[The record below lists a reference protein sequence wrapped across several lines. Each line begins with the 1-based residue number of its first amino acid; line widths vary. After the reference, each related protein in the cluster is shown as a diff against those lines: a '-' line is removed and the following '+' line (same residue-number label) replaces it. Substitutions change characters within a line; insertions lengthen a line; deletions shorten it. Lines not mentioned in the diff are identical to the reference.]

1 MSFILNIESSS
12 TNCSVSLTK
21 NGDLI
26 STKENNDEKYS
37 HSTKLHSF
45 INEVISDSKITINEL
60 SAIAVSKGPGSYT
73 GLRIGVAA
81 AKGLCFSLDIP
92 LISVSTLL
100 ILSKQIKISSGLILP
115 VLDARRNEVYSA
127 IYDANYKLVKKESPK
142 LIDSKSF
149 ENFSNDNQLYF
160 IGSGQ
165 QKCRE
170 LIKSNNNLIFHNN
183 ESLPSSKEM
192 ADISYQKFISSDFED
207 LAYFEPA
214 YLKNF
219 ILDSVNR

>member
-12 TNCSVSLTK
+12 TICSVSLTK

-26 STKENNDEKYS
+26 SIKENNDEKYS

-149 ENFSNDNQLYF
+149 ENFSNNNQLYF

-170 LIKSNNNLIFHNN
+170 LIKSNNNLIFHNK
-183 ESLPSSKEM
+183 ETLPSSKEM

>member
-26 STKENNDEKYS
+26 SIKENNDEKYS

-127 IYDANYKLVKKESPK
+127 IYDANYKLVKKESPE

-170 LIKSNNNLIFHNN
+170 LIESNNNLIFHDK
-183 ESLPSSKEM
+183 ETLPSSKQM
-192 ADISYQKFISSDFED
+192 ADVSYQKFLSSDFED

-219 ILDSVNR
+219 ILDSINR

>member
-26 STKENNDEKYS
+26 SIKENNDEKYS

-127 IYDANYKLVKKESPK
+127 IYDANYKLVKKESPE

-149 ENFSNDNQLYF
+149 EKFSNDNQLYF

-170 LIKSNNNLIFHNN
+170 LIKSNNNLIFHNK
-183 ESLPSSKEM
+183 ETLPSSKEM
-192 ADISYQKFISSDFED
+192 ANISYQKFISSDFEE

>member
-26 STKENNDEKYS
+26 SIKENNDEKYS

-165 QKCRE
+165 QKCKE

-183 ESLPSSKEM
+183 ETLPSSKEM

>member
-1 MSFILNIESSS
+1 M
-12 TNCSVSLTK
+12 
-21 NGDLI
+21 
-26 STKENNDEKYS
+26 
-37 HSTKLHSF
+37 
-45 INEVISDSKITINEL
+45 
-60 SAIAVSKGPGSYT
+60 
-73 GLRIGVAA
+73 RIGVAA

-127 IYDANYKLVKKESPK
+127 IYDANYKLVKKESPE

-170 LIKSNNNLIFHNN
+170 LIKSNNNLIFHNK
-183 ESLPSSKEM
+183 ETLPSSKEM
-192 ADISYQKFISSDFED
+192 ADISYKKFISSDFED

>member
-1 MSFILNIESSS
+1 MSYILNIESSS
-12 TNCSVSLTK
+12 TNCSISLTK
-21 NGDLI
+21 DGKLL
-26 STKENNDEKYS
+26 SLKEKNDEKYS
-37 HSTKLHSF
+37 HSTKLHSYV
-45 INEVISDSKITINEL
+45 NEVLIDSKVKIKEL

-170 LIKSNNNLIFHNN
+170 LIKSNNNLIFHNK
-183 ESLPSSKEM
+183 ETLPSSKEM

>member
-26 STKENNDEKYS
+26 SIKENNDEKYS

-45 INEVISDSKITINEL
+45 INEVISYSKITINEL
-60 SAIAVSKGPGSYT
+60 SAIAVSRGPGSYT

-127 IYDANYKLVKKESPK
+127 IYDANYKLVKKESPE

-170 LIKSNNNLIFHNN
+170 LIQSNNNLIFHNK
-183 ESLPSSKEM
+183 ETLPSSKEM
-192 ADISYQKFISSDFED
+192 ADISYQKFISSDFEE

>member
-26 STKENNDEKYS
+26 SIKENNDEKYS

-127 IYDANYKLVKKESPK
+127 IYDANYKLVKKESPE

-149 ENFSNDNQLYF
+149 EKFSNDNQLYF
-160 IGSGQ
+160 TGSGQ

-170 LIKSNNNLIFHNN
+170 LIKSNNNLIFHNK
-183 ESLPSSKEM
+183 ETLPSSKEM
-192 ADISYQKFISSDFED
+192 ADISYQKFKSSDFED

>member
-21 NGDLI
+21 NGGLI
-26 STKENNDEKYS
+26 SIKENNDEKYS

>member
-26 STKENNDEKYS
+26 SIKENNDEKYS

-60 SAIAVSKGPGSYT
+60 SAIAVSRGPGSYT

-170 LIKSNNNLIFHNN
+170 LIKSNNNLIFHNK
-183 ESLPSSKEM
+183 ETLPSSKEM
-192 ADISYQKFISSDFED
+192 ADISYKKFISSDFED

>member
-1 MSFILNIESSS
+1 M
-12 TNCSVSLTK
+12 
-21 NGDLI
+21 
-26 STKENNDEKYS
+26 
-37 HSTKLHSF
+37 
-45 INEVISDSKITINEL
+45 
-60 SAIAVSKGPGSYT
+60 
-73 GLRIGVAA
+73 RIGVAA

-127 IYDANYKLVKKESPK
+127 IYDANYKLVKKESPE

-170 LIKSNNNLIFHNN
+170 LIKSNNNLIFHNK
-183 ESLPSSKEM
+183 ETLPSSKEM

>member
-26 STKENNDEKYS
+26 SIKENNDEKYS

-60 SAIAVSKGPGSYT
+60 SAIAVSRGPGSYT

>member
-26 STKENNDEKYS
+26 SIKENNDEKYS

-214 YLKNF
+214 YLNNF

>member
-26 STKENNDEKYS
+26 SIKENNDEKYS

-192 ADISYQKFISSDFED
+192 ANISYQKFISSDFEE

>member
-26 STKENNDEKYS
+26 SIKENNDEKYS

-60 SAIAVSKGPGSYT
+60 SAIAVSRGPGSYT

-127 IYDANYKLVKKESPK
+127 IYDANYKLVKKESPE

-170 LIKSNNNLIFHNN
+170 LIKSNNNLIFHNK
-183 ESLPSSKEM
+183 ETLPSSKEM

>member
-26 STKENNDEKYS
+26 SIKENNDEKYS

-170 LIKSNNNLIFHNN
+170 LIQSNNNLIFHNK
-183 ESLPSSKEM
+183 ETLPSSKEM

>member
-26 STKENNDEKYS
+26 SIKENNDEKYS

-170 LIKSNNNLIFHNN
+170 LIRSNNNLIFHDK
-183 ESLPSSKEM
+183 ETLPSSKQM
-192 ADISYQKFISSDFED
+192 ADISYQKFLSSDFED

-219 ILDSVNR
+219 ILDSINR

>member
-26 STKENNDEKYS
+26 SIKENNDEKYS

-170 LIKSNNNLIFHNN
+170 LIRSNNNLIFHDK
-183 ESLPSSKEM
+183 ETLPSSKQM
-192 ADISYQKFISSDFED
+192 ADISYQKFLSSDFED

>member
-26 STKENNDEKYS
+26 SIKENNDEKYS

-115 VLDARRNEVYSA
+115 VLNARRNEVYSA
-127 IYDANYKLVKKESPK
+127 IYDANYKLVKKESPE

-170 LIKSNNNLIFHNN
+170 LIKSNNNLIFHNK
-183 ESLPSSKEM
+183 ETLPSSKEM

>member
-26 STKENNDEKYS
+26 SIKENNDEKYS

-127 IYDANYKLVKKESPK
+127 IYDANYKLVKKESPE

-170 LIKSNNNLIFHNN
+170 LIKSNNNLIFHNK
-183 ESLPSSKEM
+183 ETLPSSKEM
-192 ADISYQKFISSDFED
+192 ANISYQKFISSDFEE